1 MAGKFRRRVARC
13 KTSVIWRVH
22 YFDETERYSETI
34 TDNNPNI
41 TSSKYLQFDRKLTQD
56 LYGSYQFNEQLNLFA
71 DVNNLTDQ
79 EPDIGTV
86 FYPVSPLGRYIYAG
100 LNFRH

>member
-1 MAGKFRRRVARC
+1 M
-13 KTSVIWRVH
+13 TWRVH
-22 YFDETERYSETI
+22 YFDETEHYSETI

-56 LYGSYQFNEQLNLFA
+56 LYDSYQFNEQLNLFA

-79 EPDIGTV
+79 EPDIGMV
-86 FYPVSPLGRYIYAG
+86 FYPVSPLGSYIYAG
-100 LNFRH
+100 LNFRL